1 MPDAIRLEHLSKRFH
16 LPAEG
21 QSRYR
26 TLRDDLGRLGRAGL
40 DWLRRG
46 PSSGAELWALRD
58 VTAEVPV
65 GEVLGIIGRNGAG
78 KSTLLK
84 VLSRITRP
92 TTGRAT
98 IRGRV
103 GSLLEVGTGFHPEL
117 TGRENIFLNGAIL
130 GMGRAEIRRKFDEI
144 VAFAETERFLD
155 VPVKHYSTGMHMRLA
170 FAVAAHLDPEILL
183 VDEVLAVGDASFQKK
198 CLGKMQSVA
207 SGGRTVVFI
216 SHNMSAIQ
224 SLSDRVLWLESGE
237 VHRVGQPTEVVQS
250 YLWDGQASANVHTW
264 DDPALTPGNDVVRLR
279 RVCVRPADS
288 KPVQA
293 LTIRMPLTLEFD
305 YWNCV
310 AGARINLSVVLSN
323 LEGANVFNTV
333 PVHEPDW
340 HGRPYPEGLFRSSFE
355 IPGDLLNDG
364 WYFVELYIVRDES
377 HVLSRHDRILSFQLL
392 DSAERHTAWHGKWLG
407 VVRPNL
413 AWKTELLEAGL
424 PNQSTTPV

>member
-1 MPDAIRLEHLSKRFH
+1 MPDAIRLEHLSKRFR

-21 QSRYR
+21 QPRYR
-26 TLRDDLGRLGRAGL
+26 TLRDELGRLGRSGL
-40 DWLRRG
+40 NWLRRG
-46 PSSGAELWALRD
+46 SPAGDELWALRD
-58 VTAEVPV
+58 VSAEVPV

-92 TTGRAT
+92 TTGRAI

-183 VDEVLAVGDASFQKK
+183 VDEVLAVGDALFQKK
-198 CLGKMQSVA
+198 CLGKMQAVA

-224 SLSDRVLWLESGE
+224 ALSDRVLWLESGE
-237 VHRVGQPTEVVQS
+237 VHRVGQPTDIVQS
-250 YLWDGQASANVHTW
+250 YLWDGQAA
-264 DDPALTPGNDVVRLR
+264 A
-279 RVCVRPADS
+279 
-288 KPVQA
+288 K
-293 LTIRMPLTLEFD
+293 
-305 YWNCV
+305 
-310 AGARINLSVVLSN
+310 
-323 LEGANVFNTV
+323 
-333 PVHEPDW
+333 
-340 HGRPYPEGLFRSSFE
+340 
-355 IPGDLLNDG
+355 
-364 WYFVELYIVRDES
+364 
-377 HVLSRHDRILSFQLL
+377 
-392 DSAERHTAWHGKWLG
+392 
-407 VVRPNL
+407 
-413 AWKTELLEAGL
+413 
-424 PNQSTTPV
+424 